1 MSASTSKRSRRGLRL
16 VVALALASMA
26 AGGVYLYS
34 SSVQRQVT
42 QQEQRL
48 QQDASTSST
57 LTPRVSVVVARSDV
71 QARTPLSAD
80 AFELRDLPAE
90 AVASAAVTSLDAI
103 AGKVL
108 DGPLAAGE
116 QLTTTRLV
124 DPQTANTN
132 VKTVADLIP
141 TGLRA
146 MSLTVTELS
155 GAGGLIVPG
164 HHVDVVA
171 VFKKDTLG
179 KDEAMIM
186 LQDVLVLAVAQAT
199 SPDELA
205 TQGTVAPPIPTPTSA
220 RAPAPTPG
228 AIAIPGSAPKP
239 TPAPLAPALP
249 ARAPASTEAATSPAN
264 RPPVAAVQAKTV
276 TLAVAPEAV
285 ERLALAQE
293 YGHLSYVIRPTSERT
308 QQSLLPADLGTLAS
322 PLEASA
328 AEILATEISPTNVK
342 VGDTLTIKI
351 TIRNTSD
358 KPLQTMGPAP
368 GFTYIQGQTYYT
380 QQFASQPGKWR
391 VAIGS
396 AGLDATE
403 LPYRWGLGAD
413 LAPGAS
419 TTVSGQ
425 IKLTADFQATNFWA
439 AIVSEPAKIVQNG
452 VGMTL
457 VTAMPENVAVVA
469 VDSANARS
477 GPSIASSVIDQ
488 VPYGTELEIVGQS
501 ADWFK
506 VKLPDQRVAW
516 MAAGWIISPGR

>member
-1 MSASTSKRSRRGLRL
+1 MSTYTPKRSRRGLRL
-16 VVALALASMA
+16 VIALALASTA
-26 AGGVYLYS
+26 AGGVYIYS
-34 SSVQRQVT
+34 SSVQRQAT
-42 QQEQRL
+42 QQL
-48 QQDASTSST
+48 QQSQE
-57 LTPRVSVVVARSDV
+57 VSVIATPSPHVSVFVARTDL
-71 QARTPLSAD
+71 QARSVLSAD
-80 AFELRDLPAE
+80 AFELRDLPPE
-90 AVASAAVTSLDAI
+90 SASVAAVTSLDAI

-116 QLTTTRLV
+116 QLTASRLV
-124 DPQTANTN
+124 DPQVVSTR
-132 VKTVADLIP
+132 TVADLIP

-146 MSLTVTELS
+146 MSLTVTELT

-186 LQDVLVLAVAQAT
+186 LQDVLVLAVAQSLSAE
-199 SPDELA
+199 ELLA
-205 TQGTVAPPIPTPTSA
+205 QDAAAVPIP
-220 RAPAPTPG
+220 APANTRVAVPTRVAVAAPG
-228 AIAIPGSAPKP
+228 LGSGPKL
-239 TPAPLAPALP
+239 TPAPVATPIP
-249 ARAPASTEAATSPAN
+249 ARVPAIDPTATTAG
-264 RPPVAAVQAKTV
+264 RPSMAAVQARTV

-285 ERLALAQE
+285 ERLALAQA
-293 YGHLSYVIRPTSERT
+293 YGQLSYVIRPTSERT
-308 QQSLLPADLGTLAS
+308 QQSLVPADLATLAS
-322 PLEASA
+322 PLEATA

-351 TIRNTSD
+351 TVKNTSD

-368 GFTYIQGQTYYT
+368 GFTYVQGQTYYT

-439 AIVSEPAKIVQNG
+439 GVVNEPSKIVQNG

-469 VDSANARS
+469 VDAANARS
-477 GPSIASSVIDQ
+477 GPSIASSVVDQ

-516 MAAGWIISPGR
+516 MAAGWIVSPGR